1 MEDLR
6 VSLRSERPL
15 LEALRRFRRN
25 KTASIG
31 AAICIILALVAVS
44 APVTAPYDPIK
55 QSFRDQLKPPSL
67 LHLLG
72 TDEFG
77 RDVFSR
83 ILHGARLAL
92 LVGFVAVSIAL
103 VAGVA
108 LGVVSGYF
116 GGWIDNIIMRVMDVL
131 LAFPYILLA
140 IGIMAILGPSLVN
153 VMIAIGIVSVPE
165 YARVVRSS
173 VLVVKGED
181 FIEAARAV
189 GADDR
194 WIIFR
199 HVLRNCLGP
208 VIVQATLSVGRAV
221 INAAGLSFL
230 GLGAQPPAPEWGS
243 MLNAGRPYMFDAP
256 WITAFPGI
264 AILVT
269 VLGFNL
275 LGDGLNETLDPRLRQ

>member
-1 MEDLR
+1 MAGRGNVAHLGH
-6 VSLRSERPL
+6 PII
-15 LEALRRFRRN
+15 EAARRMRRN
-25 KTASIG
+25 RTASAG
-31 AAICIILALVAVS
+31 AVVCVVLVLLAFLAPLVA
-44 APVTAPYDPIK
+44 PCDPIK
-55 QSFRDQLKPPSL
+55 QSFPDQLKPPSAR
-67 LHLLG
+67 HPLG

-77 RDVFSR
+77 RDILSR
-83 ILHGARLAL
+83 ILYGARLAL
-92 LVGFVAVSIAL
+92 VVGFVAVSIAL

-116 GGWIDNIIMRVMDVL
+116 GGWVDNVIMRMMDVL

-140 IGIMAILGPSLVN
+140 IGIMAVLGPSLVN
-153 VMIAIGIVSVPE
+153 VMIAVGIVSVPE
-165 YARVVRSS
+165 YARVARSS
-173 VLVVKGED
+173 VLVVKGEEY
-181 FIEAARAV
+181 IEAARAV
-189 GADDR
+189 GASDR
-194 WIIFR
+194 WILTR

-208 VIVQATLSVGRAV
+208 VIVQATLSVGRAI

-230 GLGAQPPAPEWGS
+230 GLGAQPPTPEWGS

-264 AILVT
+264 AVLVT